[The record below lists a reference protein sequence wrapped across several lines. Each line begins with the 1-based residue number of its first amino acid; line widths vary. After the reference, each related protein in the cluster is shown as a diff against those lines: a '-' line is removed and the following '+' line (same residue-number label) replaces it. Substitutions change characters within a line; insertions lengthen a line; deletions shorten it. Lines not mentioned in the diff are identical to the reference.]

1 MPDVM
6 ENRATS
12 QEKWPNGPSSP
23 PAASSPGSLPLA
35 ATRPS
40 HATSPFAFMRRF
52 VEDMDRLFEDFGL
65 AHGLATPPLVSRG
78 RELMRREAG
87 LIPAD
92 WSPRVD
98 VLEREG
104 CLVVRADLPGLSRDD
119 IEVEIEGDLLTIQGV
134 RRVEKQEGREGRYY
148 GECSY
153 GRFYR
158 AIPLPEGAEADRAT
172 AEFRAGVLEVSI
184 PAPRRPEAQARRL
197 EVHEKE

>member
-1 MPDVM
+1 MPDVR
-6 ENRATS
+6 ENRATPP
-12 QEKWPNGPSSP
+12 EKQANGRSSP
-23 PAASSPGSLPLA
+23 QSVVGPEPSPHT

-40 HATSPFAFMRRF
+40 HGASPFAFMRRF
-52 VEDMDRLFEDFGL
+52 LEDMDRLFEDFGV
-65 AHGLATPPLVSRG
+65 AHGRATPRLVSRG

-104 CLVVRADLPGLSRDD
+104 SLVVRADLPGLSKDD
-119 IEVEIEGDLLTIQGV
+119 IKVEIEDDLLTIEGV
-134 RRVEKQEGREGRYY
+134 RKEEKQEGREGRYY

-158 AIPLPEGAEADRAT
+158 AIPLLEGADAEKAT
-172 AEFRAGVLEVSI
+172 AEFRDGVLEVSI
-184 PAPRRPEAQARRL
+184 PAPRRTEPQSRRV
-197 EVHEKE
+197 EVQEKK